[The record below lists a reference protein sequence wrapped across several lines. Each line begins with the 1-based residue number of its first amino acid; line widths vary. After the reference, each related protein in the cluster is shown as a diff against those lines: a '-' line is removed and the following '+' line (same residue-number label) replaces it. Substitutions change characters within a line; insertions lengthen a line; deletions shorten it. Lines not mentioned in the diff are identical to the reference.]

1 MVNLNLQAVGKLR
14 IDANL
19 RYLYTGEQK
28 SRGAKRQYDGKVQ
41 LNDVSRLTFVK
52 EIEDKVALYTAVVNH
67 VSLKR
72 HIRIAYLVDCRHP
85 DKTGY
90 ALLFPTDI
98 TLDAI
103 KLYRYYKARLQIEF
117 IFRDAKQFT
126 GLTDCQA
133 RDQQKLDFHFNASLA
148 ALNIAQ
154 LAATN
159 SHTDPNPFVF
169 SMATYKRLA
178 LNEHLLDTFIS
189 MLDLEPNLIKNHP
202 NYQALRSIGSLAA

>member
-28 SRGAKRQYDGKVQ
+28 LRGAKQQYDGQVQ
-41 LNDVSRLTFVK
+41 LPDVSRLTFVK
-52 EIEDKVALYTAVVNH
+52 EIEDKVELYTAVVNH

-72 HIRIAYLVDCRHP
+72 HLRIAYLVDRRHP

-90 ALLFPTDI
+90 ALLFSTDV

-103 KLYRYYKARLQIEF
+103 KLYRYYKARFQIEF

-133 RDQQKLDFHFNASLA
+133 RDQQKLDLHFNASLA
-148 ALNIAQ
+148 ALNIAK
-154 LAATN
+154 LAAIS
-159 SHTDPNPFVF
+159 SHTDPTPFVF
-169 SMATYKRLA
+169 SMANYKRLA
-178 LNEHLLDTFIS
+178 RLGASTRHLYFHVRFRAKFD
-189 MLDLEPNLIKNHP
+189 
-202 NYQALRSIGSLAA
+202 